1 MARLGAAAATG
12 FFENFEAVRRAEVDR
27 RTAGRVA
34 DATALGAD
42 LEVRFAVEDFFE
54 EVEDF
59 RFVAAESCAT
69 RTWAAH
75 KVSENATVRKRKQ
88 IA

>member
-1 MARLGAAAATG
+1 VRRGGAAATD
-12 FFENFEAVRRAEVDR
+12 FFEDFEGVRRAEVVR
-27 RTAGRVA
+27 RMAGLVA

-42 LEVRFAVEDFFE
+42 LEVLFAVEDFFE

-59 RFVAAESCAT
+59 LFATAEPCAT

-75 KVSENATVRKRKQ
+75 KASENATVRKRKQ